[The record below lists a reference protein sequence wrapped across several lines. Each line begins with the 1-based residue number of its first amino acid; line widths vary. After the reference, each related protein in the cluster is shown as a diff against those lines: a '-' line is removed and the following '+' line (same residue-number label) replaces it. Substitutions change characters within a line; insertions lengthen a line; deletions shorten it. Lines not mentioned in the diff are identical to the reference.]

1 MQFDKLTKTK
11 TVENLLGTV
20 STFALLMG
28 AWQLTVTWYKIRH
41 TDEQELA
48 LHTGTSKT
56 KRLYPVKFE
65 FSLLWMTQCV
75 ACSPT
80 LRILYHVTKGP
91 IVMHGQ

>member
-28 AWQLTVTWYKIRH
+28 AWQLTATWYKIRH

-48 LHTGTSKT
+48 LHWDIQNK
-56 KRLYPVKFE
+56 
-65 FSLLWMTQCV
+65 
-75 ACSPT
+75 AT
-80 LRILYHVTKGP
+80 LSSQI
-91 IVMHGQ
+91 